1 MSMVKLLEGLN
12 DRQQE
17 AVLTIEGPVMVIA
30 GPGSGKTRVLTH
42 RLAYMIAHGI
52 KPYNIVALTFTN
64 KAAREMKE
72 RIENLIGKH
81 VKDLW
86 IGTFHS
92 IFARI
97 LRREGGRLGY
107 EPDYSIYDKDDSKQ
121 LLKELIKSLDL
132 PDELYKVNIV
142 MSRISELKNS
152 MITPEEY
159 MRRSDLMFED
169 ASAGRED
176 FGKLYLTYQKRLR
189 SANAMDFD
197 DLLLNMYLILQHFPD
212 ALYKYQNLFEY
223 IMIDEF
229 QDTNKVQYEI
239 AKKLAGIHENIFVVG
254 DDAQSIYAFRGA
266 NLENIFSFQKD
277 FPDHKLI
284 RLEQNYRSTQTI
296 VEAANN
302 LIKHNTRQI
311 HKRLWTTN
319 PKGEK
324 IRILRGEDESHEGR
338 TIANDIFERVM
349 RKHHKYSQFAI
360 LYRTNAQS
368 RPIEEALRKQGIPY
382 RIVGSLEFY
391 KRKEI
396 KDALAYLKVV
406 INPHDDVSL
415 LRIINL
421 PPRGIGKTTLEKLQI
436 YANEKNASLW
446 ETMKSAIKEKLF
458 AERTLKAFDSFITM
472 IEALR
477 LKLKDN
483 NAYDL
488 AKEILERSGLI
499 EHYKKVG
506 KKDVEQKERIENIE
520 SLLAGIK
527 DFSENEDESTL
538 TAEEK
543 ELPQLVRYLQSI
555 SLMTDYDT
563 APENVDA
570 VTLMT
575 LHAAKGLEFD
585 HVYISGVEEGF
596 LPSYLSAND
605 PEAIEEERRLFY
617 VGITRARLS
626 VTLTHARKRFR
637 HGNEYYPEI
646 SRFVDELGDEVI
658 DLSRSEPDVVVR
670 QIEYSRKREVN
681 TNRERSATTQ
691 TVALPLKNFV
701 PDNPFSVKMGNIIV
715 HNKFG
720 IGKVIQIEGEGTQK
734 VALIKF
740 QDKTRKIML
749 KYAKLKILK

>member
-1 MSMVKLLEGLN
+1 MSAIKLLEGLN
-12 DRQQE
+12 DKQQE
-17 AVLTIEGPVMVIA
+17 AVLAIDGPVMVIA

-42 RLAYMIAHGI
+42 RLAYMIANGI
-52 KPYNIVALTFTN
+52 KPHNIVALTFTN

-72 RIENLIGKH
+72 RVEKLIGRH
-81 VKDLW
+81 IKDLW

-92 IFARI
+92 IFAKI

-107 EPDYSIYDKDDSKQ
+107 EPDYSIYDTDDVKQ
-121 LLKELIKSLDL
+121 LLKELIKTMDL
-132 PDELYKVNIV
+132 PDELYKLNTVAR
-142 MSRISELKNS
+142 RISELKNS
-152 MITPEEY
+152 MVTPEDY
-159 MRRSDLMFED
+159 FRRADLMAED
-169 ASAGRED
+169 EAAGREH

-189 SANAMDFD
+189 AANAMDFD
-197 DLLLNMYLILQHFPD
+197 DLLLNMYLVLQHFPD

-239 AKKLAGIHENIFVVG
+239 AKKLAGIHENLFVVG

-266 NLENIFSFQKD
+266 NLENIFAFQRD

-284 RLEQNYRSTQTI
+284 RLEQNYRSTQTV

-338 TIANDIFERVM
+338 KIASDIFERVM
-349 RKHHKYSQFAI
+349 RKHLRYSQFAI

-421 PPRGIGKTTLEKLQI
+421 PPRGIGKTTIEKLQI
-436 YANEKNASLW
+436 YAQEKGISLW
-446 ETMKSAIKEKLF
+446 QAMKRAIKEKLF
-458 AERTLKAFDSFITM
+458 HERTLNAIDSFITM

-477 LKLKDN
+477 LKLN
-483 NAYDL
+483 NTDAYDL
-488 AKEILERSGLI
+488 AKTILERSGLL
-499 EHYKKVG
+499 EHYKKISQ
-506 KKDVEQKERIENIE
+506 KDIDQKERIENIE

-527 DFSENEDESTL
+527 EFTENEDLDEL
-538 TAEEK
+538 TEEEK
-543 ELPQLVRYLQSI
+543 ELPPLVRYLQSI
-555 SLMTDYDT
+555 SLMTDQDM
-563 APENVDA
+563 APESVDA

-585 HVYISGVEEGF
+585 HVYIAGVEEDL

-617 VGITRARLS
+617 VGITRARHS
-626 VTLTHARKRFR
+626 VTLSYARKRYKYGKEFS
-637 HGNEYYPEI
+637 PEI

-658 DLSRSEPDVVVR
+658 DLPKSDPAVTVKHLASEQRAVHR
-670 QIEYSRKREVN
+670 AREKKPQP
-681 TNRERSATTQ
+681 TT
-691 TVALPLKNFV
+691 AIPLKNFV
-701 PDNPFSVKMGNIIV
+701 PDNPFSVKEGNVIV

-720 IGKVIQIEGEGTQK
+720 IGKVIQIEGEGTQRI
-734 VALIKF
+734 ALIRF
-740 QDKTRKIML
+740 QDKTRRIML